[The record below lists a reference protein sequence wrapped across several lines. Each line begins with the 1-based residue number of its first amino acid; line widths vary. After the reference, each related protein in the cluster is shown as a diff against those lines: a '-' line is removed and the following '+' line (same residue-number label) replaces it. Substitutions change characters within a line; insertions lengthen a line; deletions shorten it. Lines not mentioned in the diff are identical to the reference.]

1 MVCAFMIAFMCITAD
16 ASFIFDFNLDI
27 VKVESLSTLKNFVD
41 CNMIEQCMVLRL
53 LHVVVIDYKD

>member
-1 MVCAFMIAFMCITAD
+1 MIAFMCITAD